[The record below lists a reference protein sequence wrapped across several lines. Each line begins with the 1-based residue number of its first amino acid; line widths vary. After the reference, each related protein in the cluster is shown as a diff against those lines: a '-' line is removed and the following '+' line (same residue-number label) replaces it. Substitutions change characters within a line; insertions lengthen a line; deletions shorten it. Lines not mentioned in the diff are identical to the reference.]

1 MSRERYHLSIALFVL
16 LLRGD
21 DLLMLRRS
29 QTGWMDGNYSLPA
42 GGLELGETLAVAAA
56 RELREETGV
65 EAAAGDMQLA
75 HTMHVWT
82 EDRSWLGHYFICRR
96 WHGTPF
102 LAEPEKHSE
111 MGWQTLRP
119 CRSRPFLMYARR
131 WRLSEL
137 VNLTRSMAGRAGDS
151 LCAYSCCCSCWRRRE
166 RQISAWFSSAH

>member
-1 MSRERYHLSIALFVL
+1 MDHDTMSRERYHLSIALFVL

-42 GGLELGETLAVAAA
+42 GGLELGETLAAAAA

-65 EAAAGDMQLA
+65 EAAADDMQLA

-82 EDRSWLGHYFICRR
+82 EDRSWLGHYFICRQ
-96 WHGTPF
+96 WQGTPF

-111 MGWQTLRP
+111 MGWQRLAALPEQTIPYVRQALEAINVGQHYSEYGWE
-119 CRSRPFLMYARR
+119 SRR
-131 WRLSEL
+131 
-137 VNLTRSMAGRAGDS
+137 
-151 LCAYSCCCSCWRRRE
+151 
-166 RQISAWFSSAH
+166 